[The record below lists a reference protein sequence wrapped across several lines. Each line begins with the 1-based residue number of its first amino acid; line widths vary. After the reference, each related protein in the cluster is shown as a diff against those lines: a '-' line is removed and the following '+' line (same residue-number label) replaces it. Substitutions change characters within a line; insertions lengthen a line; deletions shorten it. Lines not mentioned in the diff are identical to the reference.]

1 MNHVTSFL
9 NKINALE
16 SICTSKLGLMIAIK
30 NASKF
35 VRVPVCDGAFHKII
49 QNNNGHYSVQGVQL
63 ALIIR
68 GLIMFII
75 MYRNV
80 SFGISNVVSS
90 TWT

>member
-1 MNHVTSFL
+1 MNHVTPFL

-30 NASKF
+30 KASISYVFQYVMVHSIKF
-35 VRVPVCDGAFHKII
+35 SKI
-49 QNNNGHYSVQGVQL
+49 NNGHYSVQGVQL
-63 ALIIR
+63 VLIIR

-80 SFGISNVVSS
+80 SFGLSNVISS